1 MNAAS
6 SLELVAVD
14 VGNSRLK
21 MGRFEVDR
29 SVLARDGIP
38 QPAHLFEVPA
48 QEVSFEQIAHWLA
61 PRAVTEIDWYLAS
74 VNRPAAT
81 RLIDWLR
88 TEGVERVTMLCA
100 ADLPLVVDLPH
111 PDRVGIDRL
120 LAAVSAERLRR
131 HGQPAIVVDLGSAI
145 TVDLLSAEGAFQGG
159 AILPGIAMAA
169 RGMYEFTDLLPLLD
183 MHQLDE
189 PPAPLGRTTEE
200 AMRAGLF
207 WGAVG
212 GVRELI
218 QRYEAQTRGEADVF
232 LSGGAAPSVA
242 RLLKSEARY
251 EPHLVLGGIAL
262 TAVRLKTSEPH

>member
-1 MNAAS
+1 MNAS
-6 SLELVAVD
+6 LLELVAVD

-21 MGRFEVDR
+21 MGRFAVDR
-29 SVLARDGIP
+29 SVLAAGSIP
-38 QPAHLFEVPA
+38 QPSQLFEVPA
-48 QEVSFEQIAHWLA
+48 QEFGLEQIAHWLA
-61 PRAVTEIDWYLAS
+61 PQAITEIDWYLAS

-88 TEGVERVTMLCA
+88 GAGVERMTMLCA
-100 ADLPLVVDLPH
+100 ADLPLVVELPH

-120 LAAVSAERLRR
+120 LAAVSAARLRR
-131 HGQPAIVVDLGSAI
+131 PGRPAIVVDLGSAI

-218 QRYEAQTRGEADVF
+218 HRFEADAQGEANVF

-242 RLLKSEARY
+242 QLLKAEARY
-251 EPHLVLGGIAL
+251 EPHLVLAGIAL
-262 TAVRLKTSEPH
+262 TAARLQTAEPH